1 MKAKRDGELATFAH
15 YDLSSGEI
23 CVYVK
28 DRHIGDIMRS
38 VAHELK
44 HVEQHL
50 KGVLNA
56 DSGNDGSP
64 HENEANSFAG
74 IMMRKFGKDFPE
86 IYENYNSD
94 KVVINEDVK
103 TIDNFYAEN
112 NINPD
117 DLSYLGSGDFGKA
130 YSIGD
135 GRVLKKTSSKNEFNL
150 AKQMEGKDIP
160 VLNSIAKIY
169 KTDIINNQML
179 IILEE
184 LEEDSH
190 IEDLY
195 YELQNYLDEQGLSI
209 QYIDYL
215 DTDEM
220 EISDELQAFMNDLDD
235 IIRAYRYLGVE
246 ASDIRPENMGY
257 SKDGKLKAFDIDDK
271 QR

>member
-1 MKAKRDGELATFAH
+1 M
-15 YDLSSGEI
+15 
-23 CVYVK
+23 
-28 DRHIGDIMRS
+28 
-38 VAHELK
+38 
-44 HVEQHL
+44 
-50 KGVLNA
+50 
-56 DSGNDGSP
+56 GND
-64 HENEANSFAG
+64 
-74 IMMRKFGKDFPE
+74 MKLRKFIATTIRE
-86 IYENYNSD
+86 YLNEN
-94 KVVINEDVK
+94 VK
-103 TIDNFYAEN
+103 TINVFYAEN
-112 NINPD
+112 NIKPD
-117 DLSYLGSGDFGKA
+117 DLSYLGSGDFGEA

-195 YELQNYLDEQGLSI
+195 YELQNYLDEQGLPI
-209 QYIDYL
+209 QYIDNL

-220 EISDELQAFMNDLDD
+220 EISDELQSFMNDLDD

>member
-1 MKAKRDGELATFAH
+1 MEKDMKL
-15 YDLSSGEI
+15 
-23 CVYVK
+23 
-28 DRHIGDIMRS
+28 
-38 VAHELK
+38 
-44 HVEQHL
+44 
-50 KGVLNA
+50 
-56 DSGNDGSP
+56 
-64 HENEANSFAG
+64 
-74 IMMRKFGKDFPE
+74 RKFIATTIRE
-86 IYENYNSD
+86 YLNEN
-94 KVVINEDVK
+94 VK
-103 TIDNFYAEN
+103 TIDDFYAEN

-117 DLSYLGSGDFGKA
+117 DLSYLGRGDFGEA

-160 VLNSIAKIY
+160 VLNSFAKIY
-169 KTDIINNQML
+169 KTDIVNNQML

-195 YELQNYLDEQGLSI
+195 YELQNYLDEQGLPI
-209 QYIDYL
+209 QYLDNL

-220 EISDELQAFMNDLDD
+220 EISDELQSFMNDLDD

-246 ASDIRPENMGY
+246 VSDIRPENMGY

>member
-1 MKAKRDGELATFAH
+1 MEKDMKL
-15 YDLSSGEI
+15 
-23 CVYVK
+23 
-28 DRHIGDIMRS
+28 
-38 VAHELK
+38 
-44 HVEQHL
+44 
-50 KGVLNA
+50 
-56 DSGNDGSP
+56 
-64 HENEANSFAG
+64 
-74 IMMRKFGKDFPE
+74 RKFIATTIRE
-86 IYENYNSD
+86 YLNEN
-94 KVVINEDVK
+94 VK

-117 DLSYLGSGDFGKA
+117 NLSYLGSGDFGEA

-169 KTDIINNQML
+169 KTDIINNQMM

-190 IEDLY
+190 IDDLY
-195 YELQNYLDEQGLSI
+195 YELQYFLDEQGLPI
-209 QYIDYL
+209 QYMNNLDID
-215 DTDEM
+215 EI
-220 EISDELQAFMNDLDD
+220 EISEELQSFMNDLDD

-246 ASDIRPENMGY
+246 ASDIKPENMGY

>member
-1 MKAKRDGELATFAH
+1 MEKDMKL
-15 YDLSSGEI
+15 
-23 CVYVK
+23 
-28 DRHIGDIMRS
+28 
-38 VAHELK
+38 
-44 HVEQHL
+44 
-50 KGVLNA
+50 
-56 DSGNDGSP
+56 
-64 HENEANSFAG
+64 
-74 IMMRKFGKDFPE
+74 RKFIATTIRE
-86 IYENYNSD
+86 YLNEN
-94 KVVINEDVK
+94 VK

-117 DLSYLGSGDFGKA
+117 DLSYLGSGDFGEA

-160 VLNSIAKIY
+160 VLNSIARIY

-195 YELQNYLDEQGLSI
+195 YELQNYLDEQGLPI
-209 QYIDYL
+209 QYIDNL
-215 DTDEM
+215 DTDGI
-220 EISDELQAFMNDLDD
+220 EISDELQSFMNDLDD

-257 SKDGKLKAFDIDDK
+257 SKEGKLKAFDIDDK

>member
-1 MKAKRDGELATFAH
+1 MMEKDMKL
-15 YDLSSGEI
+15 
-23 CVYVK
+23 
-28 DRHIGDIMRS
+28 
-38 VAHELK
+38 
-44 HVEQHL
+44 
-50 KGVLNA
+50 
-56 DSGNDGSP
+56 
-64 HENEANSFAG
+64 
-74 IMMRKFGKDFPE
+74 RKFIATTIRE
-86 IYENYNSD
+86 YLNEN
-94 KVVINEDVK
+94 VK

-112 NINPD
+112 NINSD
-117 DLSYLGSGDFGKA
+117 DLSYLGSGDFGEA

-160 VLNSIAKIY
+160 VLNSIARIY

-195 YELQNYLDEQGLSI
+195 YELQNYLDEQGLPI
-209 QYIDYL
+209 QYIGDL

-220 EISDELQAFMNDLDD
+220 EISDELQSFMNDLDD

-246 ASDIRPENMGY
+246 ASDITPDNMGY

-271 QR
+271 RR

>member
-1 MKAKRDGELATFAH
+1 MSK
-15 YDLSSGEI
+15 EI
-23 CVYVK
+23 
-28 DRHIGDIMRS
+28 RQMI
-38 VAHELK
+38 
-44 HVEQHL
+44 
-50 KGVLNA
+50 
-56 DSGNDGSP
+56 
-64 HENEANSFAG
+64 
-74 IMMRKFGKDFPE
+74 
-86 IYENYNSD
+86 D
-94 KVVINEDVK
+94 KVKNFKQFVNENVK
-103 TIDNFYAEN
+103 TMDDFYAEN
-112 NINPD
+112 NIDPGG
-117 DLSYLGSGDFGKA
+117 LSYLGSGDFGEA

-135 GRVLKKTSSKNEFNL
+135 GRVLKMTSSKNEFSL
-150 AKQMEGKDIP
+150 AKQMEDKDIP

-195 YELQNYLDEQGLSI
+195 YELQNYLDEQGLPV
-209 QYIDYL
+209 QYIDNL

-220 EISDELQAFMNDLDD
+220 EISDELQSFMNDLDD

>member
-1 MKAKRDGELATFAH
+1 MEKDMKL
-15 YDLSSGEI
+15 
-23 CVYVK
+23 
-28 DRHIGDIMRS
+28 
-38 VAHELK
+38 
-44 HVEQHL
+44 
-50 KGVLNA
+50 
-56 DSGNDGSP
+56 
-64 HENEANSFAG
+64 
-74 IMMRKFGKDFPE
+74 RKFIATTIRE
-86 IYENYNSD
+86 YLNEN
-94 KVVINEDVK
+94 VK

-117 DLSYLGSGDFGKA
+117 DLSYLGSGDFGEA

-195 YELQNYLDEQGLSI
+195 YELQNYLDEQGLPI
-209 QYIDYL
+209 QYIDNL

-220 EISDELQAFMNDLDD
+220 EISDELQSFMDDLDD

-246 ASDIRPENMGY
+246 ASDISPENMGY

>member
-1 MKAKRDGELATFAH
+1 MSK
-15 YDLSSGEI
+15 EI
-23 CVYVK
+23 
-28 DRHIGDIMRS
+28 RQMI
-38 VAHELK
+38 
-44 HVEQHL
+44 
-50 KGVLNA
+50 
-56 DSGNDGSP
+56 
-64 HENEANSFAG
+64 
-74 IMMRKFGKDFPE
+74 
-86 IYENYNSD
+86 D
-94 KVVINEDVK
+94 KVKNFKQFVNENVK
-103 TIDNFYAEN
+103 TIDDFYAEN
-112 NINPD
+112 NIDPD
-117 DLSYLGSGDFGKA
+117 DLSYLGSGDFGEA

-135 GRVLKKTSSKNEFNL
+135 GRVLKMTSSKNEFSL
-150 AKQMEGKDIP
+150 AKQMEDKDIP

-195 YELQNYLDEQGLSI
+195 YELQNYLDEQGLPI

-220 EISDELQAFMNDLDD
+220 EISDELQSFMNDLDD

>member
-1 MKAKRDGELATFAH
+1 VKYLKTF
-15 YDLSSGEI
+15 E
-23 CVYVK
+23 
-28 DRHIGDIMRS
+28 
-38 VAHELK
+38 
-44 HVEQHL
+44 
-50 KGVLNA
+50 
-56 DSGNDGSP
+56 
-64 HENEANSFAG
+64 EN
-74 IMMRKFGKDFPE
+74 K
-86 IYENYNSD
+86 
-94 KVVINEDVK
+94 K
-103 TIDNFYAEN
+103 TINDFYSEN

-117 DLSYLGSGDFGKA
+117 NLNYLGRGDFGEA
-130 YSIGD
+130 HSIGD

-169 KTDIINNQML
+169 KTDIINGQML

-195 YELQNYLDEQGLSI
+195 YELQNYLDEQNLPI
-209 QYIDYL
+209 QYIDHL
-215 DTDEM
+215 DTEEI
-220 EISDELQAFMNDLDD
+220 EISDELQSFMNDLDD
-235 IIRAYRYLGVE
+235 IIRAYRYLGIE

>member
-1 MKAKRDGELATFAH
+1 MSK
-15 YDLSSGEI
+15 EI
-23 CVYVK
+23 
-28 DRHIGDIMRS
+28 RQMI
-38 VAHELK
+38 
-44 HVEQHL
+44 
-50 KGVLNA
+50 
-56 DSGNDGSP
+56 
-64 HENEANSFAG
+64 
-74 IMMRKFGKDFPE
+74 
-86 IYENYNSD
+86 D
-94 KVVINEDVK
+94 KVKNFKQFVNENVK
-103 TIDNFYAEN
+103 TMDDFYAEN
-112 NINPD
+112 NIDPD
-117 DLSYLGSGDFGKA
+117 DLSYLGSGDFGEA

-135 GRVLKKTSSKNEFNL
+135 GRVLKMTSSKNEFSL
-150 AKQMEGKDIP
+150 AKQMEDKNIP
-160 VLNSIAKIY
+160 TLNSFAKIY

-195 YELQNYLDEQGLSI
+195 YELQNYLDEQGLPI

-220 EISDELQAFMNDLDD
+220 EISDELQSFMNDLDD